1 MSELVRGQAVQL
13 ELDRHG
19 SWTARVEAVMP
30 DRVAV
35 SPLAQIPG
43 DATALPGRPIRL
55 ASPSPRGVVRV
66 EGVIVAADRSGLLE
80 VELTADIEVD
90 QRRDHVR
97 IAARIPGLVAPR
109 GGEHPALHTFTLDV
123 SGGGV
128 LLAGGGPVAEV
139 GTPVLVTVKLPDR
152 DPLRTEGVIARRTE
166 AGSIGLEFAGID
178 ETERE
183 LLVRWIFERQRLER
197 QAARER

>member
-1 MSELVRGQAVQL
+1 MSELARGQAVQL

-35 SPLAQIPG
+35 SPLAPIPG
-43 DATALPGRPIRL
+43 DAAALPGRPVRL
-55 ASPSPRGVVRV
+55 ASPTPRGVVRV

-80 VELTADIEVD
+80 VELTAEVELD

-109 GGEHPALHTFTLDV
+109 DEGHPPLHTFTLDV
-123 SGGGV
+123 SGGGL
-128 LLAGGGPVAEV
+128 LLAGAGPAEV
-139 GTPVLVTVKLPDR
+139 GAPVVVTVKLPDR
-152 DPLRTEGVIARRTE
+152 DPLRTEGRIARRTH
-166 AGSIGLEFAGID
+166 AGSVGLVFEGIA